1 MNFSP
6 SPCRLSIMTRMNTPG
21 PVEASAGPVDARA
34 AAILDGLGGRSI
46 VFVGMMGSGKSAIG
60 HRLAARLGLPF
71 VDADA
76 EIVAA
81 AAGLTIPEIFARY
94 GESYFRD
101 GERRVIMRLLNG
113 AQTVLA
119 TGGGAFMDPRTRAR
133 IAEQGVSIWLDADF
147 KTLMKRVRRK
157 NDRPL
162 LHTADPEATLR
173 QLLDVRTPV
182 YRLADIRVESHDTP
196 QDVMVDETMDV
207 LVRGLAGLDQTRRA
221 AREQEFSKVMSHL
234 HPHRGAMETDAGHRE
249 IVHVA
254 LSGRAYDI
262 VIGANLVAEAG
273 ARIKAIAPG
282 AACAIVTDE
291 NVARLHLPALQESLS
306 AAGVRH
312 STIVVTPGEASKSL
326 PVFGRVCD
334 EVLAA
339 KIERRDVVV
348 AFGGG
353 VVGDLAGYVASS
365 VRRGTRFIQIPTT
378 LLSQVD
384 SSVGGKTGINSAYG
398 KNLIGA
404 FYQPALVLADVDVL
418 KTLSPREFRAGY
430 AEVVKYGLIG
440 HKRFFEWL
448 EADAEAVFNSRAEQI
463 CAVSVSC
470 ESKAAI
476 VSRDE
481 TEQGD
486 RALLN
491 LGHTFGHAFELLAR
505 YDGARLVHGEGVAI
519 GMVCAARFSA
529 RLGLCS
535 TEDAER
541 VESHLARVG
550 LPTKISDIPDW
561 RDDAQAILSAMYQ
574 DKKVEGGAL
583 TFVLMR
589 GIGEAFVAKGVD
601 AQDVRAF
608 LDDELTR
615 K

>member
-1 MNFSP
+1 MNFSL
-6 SPCRLSIMTRMNTPG
+6 SPCRLPTMSRMNTSG
-21 PVEASAGPVDARA
+21 SVELPISPIDARVS
-34 AAILDGLGGRSI
+34 AILDSLGGRSI

-81 AAGLTIPEIFARY
+81 AAGLTIPEIFAKY

-113 AQTVLA
+113 PQTVLA
-119 TGGGAFMDPRTRAR
+119 TGGGAFMDPRTRSR

-147 KTLMKRVRRK
+147 KTLLKRVRRK

-162 LHTADPEATLR
+162 LHTADPEGTLR
-173 QLLDVRTPV
+173 KLLEVRTPV
-182 YRLADIRVESHDTP
+182 YRLADIRVESHEAP
-196 QDVMVDETMDV
+196 QEVMVDETMEA
-207 LVRGLAGLDQTRRA
+207 LVRGLAALDHAYRSS
-221 AREQEFSKVMSHL
+221 REQEFAKVMSHL
-234 HPHRGAMETDAGHRE
+234 HPHRGAMESDAGHRE
-249 IVHVA
+249 TVHVA
-254 LSGRAYDI
+254 LAGRAYDI

-291 NVARLHLPALQESLS
+291 NVACLHLPALQESLS

-312 STIVVTPGEASKSL
+312 STIVVAPGEASKSL

-334 EVLAA
+334 EALAA
-339 KIERRDVVV
+339 KIERRDIIV

-384 SSVGGKTGINSAYG
+384 SSVGGKTGLNSAYG

-404 FYQPALVLADVDVL
+404 FYQPALVMADVDVL

-463 CAVSVSC
+463 CAVAVSC

-476 VSRDE
+476 VARDE

-491 LGHTFGHAFELLAR
+491 LGHTFGHAFEFLAH

-529 RLGLCS
+529 HLGLCS
-535 TEDAER
+535 AQDADRIEA
-541 VESHLARVG
+541 HLVRVG
-550 LPTKISDIPDW
+550 LPTKIADIPGW
-561 RDDAQAILSAMYQ
+561 RDDAQAIVDAMYQ

-583 TFVLMR
+583 TFILMR

-601 AQDVRAF
+601 AKNVRAF
-608 LDDELTR
+608 LSDELTR
-615 K
+615 R

>member
-6 SPCRLSIMTRMNTPG
+6 SPCRLPTMSRMNTSG
-21 PVEASAGPVDARA
+21 SVELPISPVDARVS
-34 AAILDGLGGRSI
+34 AILDSLGGRSI

-81 AAGLTIPEIFARY
+81 AAGLTIPEIFAKY

-113 AQTVLA
+113 PQTVLA
-119 TGGGAFMDPRTRAR
+119 TGGGAFMDPRTRSR

-147 KTLMKRVRRK
+147 KTLLKRVRRK

-162 LHTADPEATLR
+162 LHTADPEGTLR
-173 QLLDVRTPV
+173 RLLEVRTPV
-182 YRLADIRVESHDTP
+182 YRLADIRVESHEAP
-196 QDVMVDETMDV
+196 QEVMVDETMEA
-207 LVRGLAGLDQTRRA
+207 LVRGLAALDHAYRSS
-221 AREQEFSKVMSHL
+221 REQEFAKVMSHL
-234 HPHRGAMETDAGHRE
+234 HPHRGAMESDAGHRE
-249 IVHVA
+249 TVHVA
-254 LSGRAYDI
+254 LAGRAYDI

-312 STIVVTPGEASKSL
+312 STIVVAPGEASKSL

-334 EVLAA
+334 EALAA
-339 KIERRDVVV
+339 KIERRDIIV

-384 SSVGGKTGINSAYG
+384 SSVGGKTGLNSAYG

-404 FYQPALVLADVDVL
+404 FYQPALVMADVDVL

-463 CAVSVSC
+463 CAVAVSC

-476 VSRDE
+476 VARDE

-491 LGHTFGHAFELLAR
+491 LGHTFGHAFEFLAH

-529 RLGLCS
+529 HLGLCS
-535 TEDAER
+535 AQDADRIEA
-541 VESHLARVG
+541 HLVRVG
-550 LPTKISDIPDW
+550 LPTKIADIPGW
-561 RDDAQAILSAMYQ
+561 RDDAQAIVDAMYQ

-583 TFVLMR
+583 TFILMR

-601 AQDVRAF
+601 AKNVRAF
-608 LDDELTR
+608 LSDELTR
-615 K
+615 R